1 MNPKKTLLIVLLI
14 VGELILIISFLHF
27 GKNSSSNLLILNI
40 FVSTIIYSL
49 FFLEILLPVVDYKDK
64 SQSRIGAIGIRW
76 FFTNL
81 YIVSAIFIMIY
92 FNSVKPIEVNSQII
106 IHLILIFFLSISFF
120 FSKTASNKVNEVFLE
135 EEENSSNLED
145 IKSAIK
151 KIQFKLETLEDI
163 PSSITS
169 SFKTL
174 QENYRFISP
183 SNNQIALELEK
194 EVLGE
199 INSVYDYL
207 FLNPINYEKIN
218 LKIQKCESIYKERKQ
233 ISSN

>member
-1 MNPKKTLLIVLLI
+1 MNPKKTFLILLLI
-14 VGELILIISFLHF
+14 VGEIILILSFLHF
-27 GKNSSSNLLILNI
+27 GKNLSSNLLILNI

-49 FFLEILLPVVDYKDK
+49 FFIEILLPVVDFKDK

-76 FFTNL
+76 FSTNF
-81 YIVSAIFIMIY
+81 YIMSAIFIMIY
-92 FNSVKPIEVNSQII
+92 FNSVKPIEVNSQLIV
-106 IHLILIFFLSISFF
+106 HLILIFFLSMSFF
-120 FSKTASNKVNEVFLE
+120 FSKTASNKVNEVFLK
-135 EEENSSNLED
+135 EEENSSNLEV

-151 KIQFKLETLEDI
+151 KIQFKLETLENI

-194 EVLGE
+194 EILTE